1 MRDIPDENSPENLQ
15 IIIDE
20 SNRLTSLVN
29 DVLDISKLEAGVRTV
44 TPSYF
49 IPSPA
54 DPHVSIPDFLLSAV
68 IKYPSA
74 CPLLLSILSSH

>member
-44 TPSYF
+44 THHAS
-49 IPSPA
+49 
-54 DPHVSIPDFLLSAV
+54 VLR
-68 IKYPSA
+68 KQ
-74 CPLLLSILSSH
+74 

>member
-1 MRDIPDENSPENLQ
+1 MISGYAEIMRDIPDENSPENLQ

-44 TPSYF
+44 TPSCF
-49 IPSPA
+49 SLTEAIKTA
-54 DPHVSIPDFLLSAV
+54 LLRYNKALWNRRD
-68 IKYPSA
+68 I
-74 CPLLLSILSSH
+74 